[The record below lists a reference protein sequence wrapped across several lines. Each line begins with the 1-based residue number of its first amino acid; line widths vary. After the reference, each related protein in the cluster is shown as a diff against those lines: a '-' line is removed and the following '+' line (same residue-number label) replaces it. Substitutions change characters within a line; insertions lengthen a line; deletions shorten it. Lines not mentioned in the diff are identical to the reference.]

1 MEGGESVVVPVTR
14 HIVAA
19 IVSALHDNTLH
30 FHLSITLHYHHLPNI
45 ILHINVASDL
55 MKTEGPQNATNEVFF
70 PDNSTTT
77 SIVLSWPFLS
87 AAVEIPTEEARH
99 FSIFRRYLHQRYIS
113 RNKLRLHSLLAKKTC
128 LSKILAS
135 ASSQT
140 VKKLDLTWNN
150 KMKVFHVIFI
160 MKRVCLPFSP
170 PPSTSTL
177 TLPPELQL
185 CVRPHFVY
193 DVLSLQR
200 KQQYGGI
207 SGLSPRKV
215 HRHTSQ

>member
-1 MEGGESVVVPVTR
+1 MEEGERVVVPVTR

-19 IVSALHDNTLH
+19 IVPTLHDNTLL

-45 ILHINVASDL
+45 ILHINVVSDL
-55 MKTEGPQNATNEVFF
+55 MKTEGPKNATNEVFF

-160 MKRVCLPFSP
+160 MKRVCLPFP
-170 PPSTSTL
+170 PPPDLHPYAPSRTSVVCETAL
-177 TLPPELQL
+177 RVWFTKFTKNTTIRGHIRLITTK
-185 CVRPHFVY
+185 
-193 DVLSLQR
+193 S
-200 KQQYGGI
+200 
-207 SGLSPRKV
+207 
-215 HRHTSQ
+215 SQTHVQ